1 MNGRLYKKSENPLTR
16 ASPKRRRGH
25 NSNPI
30 SDVTSFDESSIHRCT
45 SNASTTESA
54 ARFQQLSVH
63 DNSREDPQT
72 SIFLTLSTSPIH
84 TQDFETTPINK
95 NKTLSLDATDS
106 FMSRAQSMDSYSAIN
121 NKDRHGETPTP
132 PMNTSGTT
140 VLTDEHLLKNHL
152 RGQTFTPVPPSER
165 ESKSKQSNSNSHA
178 NNNSEGVNKNNNTTG
193 FVSVQTQLSWSIAGD
208 APSIGEL
215 ADWEEDRHK
224 RPTSTTS
231 QLSPNCKHISLSP
244 SSFVM
249 WKDFD
254 PNNKHRTS
262 SRDES
267 LRLSMLS
274 PQSMG
279 EEDGGVSTPLP
290 FFFSNDGGDD
300 EERENSGIRESYSN
314 ASDKSNGNYS
324 SKYVHSGYH
333 HRVPENVHSIFVN
346 RSGSSSKNGESK
358 LANTGSNGSGRY
370 HNHGNGRCDSN
381 GRGGMR
387 MPPNTAYSDHEAG
400 IGYGL
405 RHHGRDG
412 PPEGPYYPPHPY
424 MAPPPMPHHHM
435 SDRVRNLRGRGPPH
449 HHPPHP
455 PSLQIPPP
463 VTSHHTLTS
472 PLGVPSKMW
481 GIPHH
486 SPHQVPPPPM
496 DLNMNASKRKCIALK
511 PPIPS
516 KFQGDIEKVKNALVP
531 EFTCLVNFPAHMS
544 QKQSANLP
552 EGMRCCVMC
561 GQACPC
567 STISKSGGINNSVA
581 SGNNKKPSSS
591 SSTSSSLSG
600 KKDSTSMEKQS
611 GNGMAIIPTQNKGL
625 CTMCDVNVWVVCQSG
640 LEIKWCK
647 GCKNFRPWAA
657 FGDKG
662 LATKCLRCRERQR
675 EKYALQKEEKE
686 KSRVK

>member
-1 MNGRLYKKSENPLTR
+1 LTR

-25 NSNPI
+25 NSHPI
-30 SDVTSFDESSIHRCT
+30 SVVTSFDETSIHRCT
-45 SNASTTESA
+45 SNASTAESA

-63 DNSREDPQT
+63 DNGREDTQT

-84 TQDFETTPINK
+84 AQDFESTPISK
-95 NKTLSLDATDS
+95 NKTLSLDAADS
-106 FMSRAQSMDSYSAIN
+106 FMSRAHSMDSYSAIN
-121 NKDRHGETPTP
+121 NKHRQGETPTP
-132 PMNTSGTT
+132 PMNASSTT

-152 RGQTFTPVPPSER
+152 RGQSFTPVPPSDR
-165 ESKSKQSNSNSHA
+165 DSKSNQCI
-178 NNNSEGVNKNNNTTG
+178 NNNSIQTTGNVEGTSNVNKNSSTNG

-208 APSIGEL
+208 APSIGDL
-215 ADWEEDRHK
+215 ADWEDDRNK

-231 QLSPNCKHISLSP
+231 HMSPNSRNNSLSP
-244 SSFVM
+244 SSFTL

-314 ASDKSNGNYS
+314 ASDKSNGNYN
-324 SKYVHSGYH
+324 SKYSHSGYH
-333 HRVPENVHSIFVN
+333 QRVPENVHSIFVN
-346 RSGSSSKNGESK
+346 RSGHSGSKHGESK
-358 LANTGSNGSGRY
+358 LAHSGSNGSGRY
-370 HNHGNGRCDSN
+370 HTHGNGRCDSN

-387 MPPNTAYSDHEAG
+387 IPPNTAYSDHDSG
-400 IGYGL
+400 MGYSL

-424 MAPPPMPHHHM
+424 LVPPHMPHHHM

-449 HHPPHP
+449 HHPPHHAP

-463 VTSHHTLTS
+463 VSSHHTLTS

-481 GIPHH
+481 GIPHN
-486 SPHQVPPPPM
+486 SPHHVPPPPL
-496 DLNMNASKRKCIALK
+496 DLNMNTSKRKCIALK

-567 STISKSGGINNSVA
+567 STISKSGGGTNNNNVA
-581 SGNNKKPSSS
+581 AGNNKKPSSS

-600 KKDSTSMEKQS
+600 KKEVSSMEKQN

-625 CTMCDVNVWVVCQSG
+625 CTVNVWVVCQSG